1 MQILRCFLYK
11 VHKTFTMIKE
21 FKMTRSEMIK
31 INIEYMLKYVGKF
44 LNIAIDSWPIILL
57 LIGSSIVVMVLY
69 EKITKCKVSIYRK
82 VIIIISTVYVWAL
95 MYMAIGARRI
105 GSVRNIDF
113 IPFNEEGGFIYI
125 VFYAIINLLIFLP
138 LGMLLP
144 ELFRKMRKI
153 KNTVWVGFTLSLCI
167 EVAQYVL
174 ACGDSQ
180 TEDIIMNTLG
190 CYVGYKLWNVFDK
203 KRVHK
208 QHSNV

>member
-1 MQILRCFLYK
+1 
-11 VHKTFTMIKE
+11 MIKE

-113 IPFNEEGGFIYI
+113 IPFNEEGGFVYI
-125 VFYAIINLLIFLP
+125 VFYATINLLIFLP

-144 ELFRKMRKI
+144 ELFRKMRKL
-153 KNTVWVGFTLSLCI
+153 KNTVWVGFGVSMFI
-167 EVAQYVL
+167 EIAQYVL

-180 TEDIIMNTLG
+180 TEDIIMNALG